1 MDEWC
6 TKKHVT
12 TLLLLQNH
20 CLSGT

>member
-20 CLSGT
+20 CWSST